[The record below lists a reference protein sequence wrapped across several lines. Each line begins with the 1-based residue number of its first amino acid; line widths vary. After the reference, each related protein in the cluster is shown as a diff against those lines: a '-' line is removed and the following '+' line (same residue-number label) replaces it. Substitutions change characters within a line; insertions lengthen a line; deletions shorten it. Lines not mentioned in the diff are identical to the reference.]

1 MKRQQ
6 SILAMM
12 TLAALALVG
21 AACSKTATNSNNAN
35 TSVNTSN
42 TTANTTTTTTNTAN
56 TTANTSTPTPPST
69 ANSSPMA
76 TFRAVYDAFRN
87 KDAAALKKTMAS
99 ADLKALE
106 ERSKKNGESADGFLK
121 MLVES
126 PDTTPPAVLEMRNEK
141 INGDKATV
149 EVKDEKGNWDKI
161 SFLKEGDEWKVVMFG
176 EDADEK

>member
-6 SILAMM
+6 SILAIT
-12 TLAALALVG
+12 TLAALALSG

-35 TSVNTSN
+35 TSANTSN
-42 TTANTTTTTTNTAN
+42 TTPTTTTTNNN
-56 TTANTSTPTPPST
+56 TNATANTSTPTTTSN
-69 ANSSPMA
+69 ANATPMR
-76 TFRAVYDAFRN
+76 TFQAVYDAFKN
-87 KDAAALKKTMAS
+87 KDVAALKRTMAS

-106 ERSKKNGESADGFLK
+106 ERGKKDGESPDGFLK

-126 PDTTPPAVLEMRNEK
+126 PDTNLPASLEMRNEK
-141 INGDKATV
+141 INGDKATL

-161 SFLKEGDEWKVVMFG
+161 NFIKEGDEWRVVMFG